1 MTHSLVYLTA
11 ALTLAGCA
19 GDSAQQSR
27 GFGSQIAEEYE
38 SEETGP
44 SQSQLDEIESA
55 QSDVRLALDDVQ
67 YQISRFSDG
76 STNWQFVVSDAESSL
91 DDLDYYIMLLD
102 NAVSD
107 AGVES
112 DVDVWALRSEADW
125 LRSQVDRF
133 RSQDRWSD
141 VVPDVESEAYGL
153 DNSLYDVESDIE
165 DLEAYEDW

>member
-1 MTHSLVYLTA
+1 MTRSLILLTA
-11 ALTLAGCA
+11 ALSLVGCV
-19 GDSAQQSR
+19 GDSAQQPQSLEFR
-27 GFGSQIAEEYE
+27 IGEDYE

-44 SQSQLDEIESA
+44 SRSQLDEVESA
-55 QSDVRLALDDVQ
+55 QGDVRLALDDVQ

-112 DVDVWALRSEADW
+112 DVDVWALKSRS
-125 LRSQVDRF
+125 
-133 RSQDRWSD
+133 
-141 VVPDVESEAYGL
+141 
-153 DNSLYDVESDIE
+153 
-165 DLEAYEDW
+165 